1 MATVS
6 EIIDDIFR
14 LPRADRGYLAQKLIE
29 SLDDEGELTDEEKA
43 ALERRS
49 RELNDGTVTPL
60 SLDRLRQQV
69 RARLG

>member
-49 RELNDGTVTPL
+49 RELNDGTVT
-60 SLDRLRQQV
+60 
-69 RARLG
+69 